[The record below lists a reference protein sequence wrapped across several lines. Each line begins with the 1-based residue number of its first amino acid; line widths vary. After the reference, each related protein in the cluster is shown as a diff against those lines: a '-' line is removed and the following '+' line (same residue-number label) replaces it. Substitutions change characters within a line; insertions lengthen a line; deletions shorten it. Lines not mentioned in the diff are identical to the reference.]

1 MATRQPLRTS
11 AVAVALPIP
20 RAPPVIATTLPLS
33 ERRSFAIV
41 LLLSAVGPQAAG
53 L

>member
-1 MATRQPLRTS
+1 MATRQPFPTS

-41 LLLSAVGPQAAG
+41 APPP
-53 L
+53 